1 MADPKE
7 KENQVDWTGGLGFD
21 NLIQSPIFAAAKH
34 NVGIELTA
42 DSPEA
47 LISIIWSITEHTS
60 KYIPEY
66 RRMPVLVSAI
76 KNYLRMLK
84 LEDLETF
91 ISQYKEAHPENPDMI
106 DLICEVY
113 DEKVKPTEKEEL

>member
-66 RRMPVLVSAI
+66 
-76 KNYLRMLK
+76 LRMLK

-91 ISQYKEAHPENPDMI
+91 ISQYKEAHPEDLDMI

-113 DEKVKPTEKEEL
+113 DEKLKPTEKEEL